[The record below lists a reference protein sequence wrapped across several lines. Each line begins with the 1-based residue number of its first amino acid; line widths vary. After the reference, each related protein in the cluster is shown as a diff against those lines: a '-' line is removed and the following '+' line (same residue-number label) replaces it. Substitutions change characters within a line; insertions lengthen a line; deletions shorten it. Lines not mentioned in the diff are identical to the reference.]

1 MYVIY
6 KALHFCLYSRLKTEI
21 VDSPK
26 SEVELVDK
34 LEDIYNV
41 GTFVQIQELID
52 TGDKLRMIVQGHRR

>member
-1 MYVIY
+1 MYYTSVSG
-6 KALHFCLYSRLKTEI
+6 FCLYSRLKTEI